1 MYSDFKIPAREVL
14 EMTARVKM
22 VFDITAEEKRWYEEI
37 LQPNQTKIALFRQL
51 LDEYAEKNNLPPR
64 PGSQKN

>member
-1 MYSDFKIPAREVL
+1 
-14 EMTARVKM
+14 MTARVKM